1 LKTLIRNGERFFYEK
16 IPLMKSIILLT
27 LISLSY
33 FAKSQ
38 ELNNLIYSTKI
49 TTLSYFNKND
59 FKKYNVRQTTTQKK
73 DNEALV
79 TSKTEYNIS
88 IKVIDSTEHSYKFE
102 LMYSGY
108 VLPPTIRDFE
118 KELMTCFKDVKII
131 YSTNENGEF
140 EKIENIPEIKSATLK
155 LLDLIKK
162 KFTTNLKTELEKEA
176 FNNAFLGYD
185 ALINEDENIESMFL
199 EDILFL
205 HGIYGTELKL
215 NESQDFE
222 IEFPVIG
229 DVAVKGTS
237 SMTLKEIN
245 KETKV
250 SKIVLS
256 EQANPQELE
265 KYLQNIMQ
273 SLFGHL
279 TDELDAKKFKVES
292 KTNQVYFM
300 FLDSGWMKKIT
311 STNIQNL
318 EYEEHKIKKTIS
330 KDYTLSN

>member
-1 LKTLIRNGERFFYEK
+1 LKTLVRNGGRFFYEK
-16 IPLMKSIILLT
+16 ILLMKSIILLT

-38 ELNNLIYSTKI
+38 ELNNLVYSSKI
-49 TTLSYFNKND
+49 TTLAYFKKND
-59 FKKYNVRQTTTQKK
+59 FKKYNVLQTTTQKK
-73 DNEALV
+73 DSEDQTIN
-79 TSKTEYNIS
+79 KMEYNIS
-88 IKVIDSTEHSYKFE
+88 IRVIDSTENSYKLE
-102 LMYSGY
+102 LMYSDY
-108 VLPPTIRDFE
+108 VLPPTTRDFE
-118 KELMTCFKDVKII
+118 KELVTCFKDVKII

-140 EKIENIPEIKSATLK
+140 EKIENIAEIKTATLK

-162 KFTTNLKTELEKEA
+162 KFTAKLKTDLEKEA
-176 FNNAFLGYD
+176 FNTVFLGYD
-185 ALINEDENIESMFL
+185 ALMNQDENIENMFL

-205 HGIYGTELKL
+205 HGIYGIELKL
-215 NESQDFE
+215 NEEEDFE

-229 DVAVKGTS
+229 DVSVKGISTV
-237 SMTLKEIN
+237 TLKDIN

-250 SKIVLS
+250 SKIS
-256 EQANPQELE
+256 INEQANPQELE

-279 TDELDAKKFKVES
+279 SENLDAKKFKVES
-292 KTNQVYFM
+292 KTNQIYFM

-318 EYEEHKIKKTIS
+318 EYEEHKMKKTIS

>member
-1 LKTLIRNGERFFYEK
+1 
-16 IPLMKSIILLT
+16 MKSFILLT

-73 DNEALV
+73 DNEDLV
-79 TSKTEYNIS
+79 TTKTEYNLS

-102 LMYSGY
+102 LIYLDY
-108 VLPPTIRDFE
+108 VLPRTTRDFE

-162 KFTTNLKTELEKEA
+162 KFTSNLKTELEKEA
-176 FNNAFLGYD
+176 FNSVFLGYD
-185 ALINEDENIESMFL
+185 ALMNEDENIENMFL

-205 HGIYGTELKL
+205 HGIYGIELKL
-215 NESQDFE
+215 N
-222 IEFPVIG
+222 
-229 DVAVKGTS
+229 
-237 SMTLKEIN
+237 
-245 KETKV
+245 
-250 SKIVLS
+250 
-256 EQANPQELE
+256 
-265 KYLQNIMQ
+265 
-273 SLFGHL
+273 
-279 TDELDAKKFKVES
+279 
-292 KTNQVYFM
+292 
-300 FLDSGWMKKIT
+300 
-311 STNIQNL
+311 
-318 EYEEHKIKKTIS
+318 
-330 KDYTLSN
+330 

>member
-1 LKTLIRNGERFFYEK
+1 MKTLVRNGGRFFYEK
-16 IPLMKSIILLT
+16 ILLMKSIILLT

-38 ELNNLIYSTKI
+38 ELNNLVYSSKI
-49 TTLSYFNKND
+49 TTLAYFKKND
-59 FKKYNVRQTTTQKK
+59 FKKYNVLQTTTQKK
-73 DNEALV
+73 DSEDQTIN
-79 TSKTEYNIS
+79 KMEYNIS
-88 IKVIDSTEHSYKFE
+88 IRVIDSTENSYKLE
-102 LMYSGY
+102 LMYSDY
-108 VLPPTIRDFE
+108 VLPPTTRDFE
-118 KELMTCFKDVKII
+118 KELVTCFKDVKII

-140 EKIENIPEIKSATLK
+140 EKIENIAEIKTATLK

-162 KFTTNLKTELEKEA
+162 KFTAKLKTDLEKEA
-176 FNNAFLGYD
+176 FNTVFLGYD
-185 ALINEDENIESMFL
+185 ALMNQDENIENMFL

-205 HGIYGTELKL
+205 HGIYGIELKL
-215 NESQDFE
+215 NEEEDFE

-229 DVAVKGTS
+229 DVSVKGISTV
-237 SMTLKEIN
+237 TLKDIN

-250 SKIVLS
+250 SKIS
-256 EQANPQELE
+256 INEQANPQELE

-279 TDELDAKKFKVES
+279 SENLDAKKFKVES
-292 KTNQVYFM
+292 KTNQIYFM

-318 EYEEHKIKKTIS
+318 EYEEHKMKKTIS

>member
-1 LKTLIRNGERFFYEK
+1 
-16 IPLMKSIILLT
+16 MKSIILLT

-38 ELNNLIYSTKI
+38 ELNNLVYSSKI
-49 TTLSYFNKND
+49 TTLAYFKKND
-59 FKKYNVRQTTTQKK
+59 FKKYNVLQTTTQKK
-73 DNEALV
+73 DSEDQTIN
-79 TSKTEYNIS
+79 KMEYNIS
-88 IKVIDSTEHSYKFE
+88 IRVIDSTENSYKLE
-102 LMYSGY
+102 LMYSDY
-108 VLPPTIRDFE
+108 VLPPTTRDFE
-118 KELMTCFKDVKII
+118 KELVTCFKDVKII

-140 EKIENIPEIKSATLK
+140 EKIENIAEIKTATLK

-162 KFTTNLKTELEKEA
+162 KFTAKLKTDLEKEA
-176 FNNAFLGYD
+176 FNTVFLGYD
-185 ALINEDENIESMFL
+185 ALMNQDENIENMFL

-205 HGIYGTELKL
+205 HGIYGIELKL
-215 NESQDFE
+215 NEEEDFE

-229 DVAVKGTS
+229 DVSVKGISTV
-237 SMTLKEIN
+237 TLKDIN

-250 SKIVLS
+250 SKIS
-256 EQANPQELE
+256 INEQANPQELE

-279 TDELDAKKFKVES
+279 SENLDAKKFKVES
-292 KTNQVYFM
+292 KTNQIYFM

-318 EYEEHKIKKTIS
+318 EYEEHKMKKTIS